1 MTHFSLKTIEEIKRK
16 WMVGYNEETICK
28 DLKMTKKVYREYD
41 RWIHELLHSKLFKLA
56 KDGYI
61 TTLIDSM
68 EQRAAMADLLKEKI
82 DVINEKINIK
92 SNNLK
97 LISYLSS
104 AITTWNNVM
113 DSRDSL
119 LNDTPMM
126 QSFHNFIQYNI
137 QKGHAPEM
145 PTEDNI
151 PIVPL
156 AALPEMVPKQKKRKK

>member
-1 MTHFSLKTIEEIKRK
+1 MTKFSLVTIEKIKRK
-16 WMVGYNEETICK
+16 WMIGYNEDMICK
-28 DLKMTKKVYREYD
+28 DLKMTKKTYKDYD
-41 RWIHELLHSKLFKLA
+41 KWIHELLHSKLFKLA

-68 EQRAAMADLLKEKI
+68 EQRSDMAELLKEKI
-82 DVINEKINIK
+82 KVINEKIDIK

-104 AITTWNNVM
+104 LITTWNNVM

-137 QKGHAPEM
+137 EKGHAPEM
-145 PTEDNI
+145 PTEEG
-151 PIVPL
+151 VPRISL
-156 AALPEMVPKQKKRKK
+156 AALPEMVPTKKRKK